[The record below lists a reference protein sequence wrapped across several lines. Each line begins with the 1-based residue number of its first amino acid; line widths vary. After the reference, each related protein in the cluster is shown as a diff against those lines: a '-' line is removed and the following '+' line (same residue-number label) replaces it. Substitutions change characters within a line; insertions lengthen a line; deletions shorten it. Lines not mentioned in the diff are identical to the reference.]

1 MVFSLAFL
9 ADLVGAAHRI
19 CMKGNSSRVQFPNL
33 YRGKEL
39 SMKQWVIRVIVSAAL
54 VSVGFFL
61 GHATNTVHAQAQP
74 DAIPSSWG
82 SVVGVYPGTI
92 VLSDGNQ
99 TIRFVD
105 VKTLQVIRLITRV
118 IG

>member
-1 MVFSLAFL
+1 
-9 ADLVGAAHRI
+9 
-19 CMKGNSSRVQFPNL
+19 MK
-33 YRGKEL
+33 K
-39 SMKQWVIRVIVSAAL
+39 WVIRVLLGAAF
-54 VSVGFFL
+54 VSVGFFM
-61 GHATNTVHAQAQP
+61 GHETNVVHAQAQP
-74 DAIPSSWG
+74 DAIPTSWG

-105 VKTLQVIRLITRV
+105 VKTLQVTRLITRV